1 MHNKLKFIANE
12 KLEHIQSE
20 QEIAL
25 VGKLEDWTI
34 DPKVRTQ
41 ATIQEVHDYLN
52 RPYPDSRDLELLRPK
67 PPPGMLLRE
76 GSFGSCPN
84 CGSSEDRKYWLFGPR
99 RCINPECP
107 LSNEWRSKIEAG
119 RFLVKR
125 KTNAHN

>member
-1 MHNKLKFIANE
+1 VNKFKFVAG
-12 KLEHIQSE
+12 EHIQSQ
-20 QEIAL
+20 QEIAI
-25 VGKLEDWTI
+25 VGKIENWTV
-34 DPKVRTQ
+34 DQLP
-41 ATIQEVHDYLN
+41 
-52 RPYPDSRDLELLRPK
+52 PRPK

-76 GSFGSCPN
+76 GSAGTCPN